1 MPNELH
7 EMDILEHLD
16 EFRKRIIVCIIFT
29 VIFSM
34 LAYIKSTEITALL
47 KSPLGGDID
56 LVFINPV
63 EGFLTKLKVAAF
75 GGMVL
80 ASPVMFFQT
89 LRFISPGLYKREK
102 VLLFLSLPFI
112 VALFFGGIY
121 FCFRFI
127 LPTTLKYLMS
137 FGNEHMQ
144 PMLSVGKYFSFV
156 IMLTIT
162 IGAIFELPM
171 VMLLLSKF
179 GIINYK
185 VLAKKRKY
193 VLFMIVVVT
202 AILTPT
208 PDAFTLLAVSIPLV
222 LLFEISLG
230 LMFVYHRFIRR
241 RGDEDEEA
249 V

>member
-1 MPNELH
+1 MSNELQ
-7 EMDILEHLD
+7 EMEILEHLD
-16 EFRKRIIVCIIFT
+16 ELRKRIIVCIVFT
-29 VIFSM
+29 MLFSI
-34 LAYIKSTEITALL
+34 LAYIKSDTITALL
-47 KSPLGGDID
+47 KSPLGRDIN
-56 LVFINPV
+56 LVFINPI
-63 EGFLTKLKVAAF
+63 EGFLTKIKVAAF
-75 GGMVL
+75 GGIVL
-80 ASPVMFFQT
+80 ASPVLFFQT
-89 LRFISPGLYKREK
+89 LRFISPGLHRGEK
-102 VLLFLSLPFI
+102 ILLFSSFPFI
-112 VALFFGGIY
+112 VSLFFSGIY

-162 IGAIFELPM
+162 IGAVFELPM

-193 VLFMIVVVT
+193 VLFIIVVIT

-222 LLFEISLG
+222 LLFELSLG
-230 LMFVYHRFIRR
+230 VMYIYHRFIRR
-241 RGDEDEEA
+241 RGDEEA